1 VRDLTNPLKC
11 GSMLWQFPHL
21 VDVDSINI
29 TDFLCMNM
37 VSKLYGSFFFFVIFR
52 VFLPDFSS
60 TSLDEFFFIS
70 FRGFVC

>member
-37 VSKLYGSFFFFVIFR
+37 VSKLYGSFS
-52 VFLPDFSS
+52 FLCF
-60 TSLDEFFFIS
+60 
-70 FRGFVC
+70 